1 MTTVNVLAVETAA
14 RVDRVSDVKSTR
26 YTVIMSAVGT
36 DTRFAAVVT
45 IDTRSLVRGYRC
57 TSPIDGAERVTN
69 SRELLLEVEDVC

>member
-14 RVDRVSDVKSTR
+14 KVDRVSDVKSMR
-26 YTVIMSAVGT
+26 YTVIMSAVDS
-36 DTRFAAVVT
+36 DTRLAAVAT
-45 IDTRSLVRGYRC
+45 IDTRNLVSGYRC